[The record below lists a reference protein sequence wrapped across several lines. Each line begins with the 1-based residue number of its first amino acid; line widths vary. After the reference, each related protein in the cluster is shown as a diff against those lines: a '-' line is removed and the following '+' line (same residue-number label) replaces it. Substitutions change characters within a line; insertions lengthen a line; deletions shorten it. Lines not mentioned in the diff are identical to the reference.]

1 MAATLR
7 RALETAAT
15 GEDKRLRDLIREVQ
29 TLALASRTTPPPED
43 AFFDLAAPPAAF
55 TSFGRP
61 FWQPE
66 AAGRFAGELRFGAGV
81 LDWDM
86 VERFRSLVDL
96 NLTRL
101 RDHVRTCLL
110 AADSV
115 LLSQVIERFPPHDG
129 ILEVV
134 GYLVVATEDGQHYVP
149 GDQYADVQL
158 GYDGSLE
165 RWRVPEV
172 LFSRSE

>member
-1 MAATLR
+1 M
-7 RALETAAT
+7 
-15 GEDKRLRDLIREVQ
+15 
-29 TLALASRTTPPPED
+29 
-43 AFFDLAAPPAAF
+43 
-55 TSFGRP
+55 
-61 FWQPE
+61 
-66 AAGRFAGELRFGAGV
+66 
-81 LDWDM
+81 LD
-86 VERFRSLVDL
+86 RFRSLVDL

-101 RDHVRTCLL
+101 REQVRTCLL

-115 LLSQVIERFPPHDG
+115 LLSHVLERFPPRDG

-134 GYLVVATEDGQHYVP
+134 GYLVVATEDAQHYVP

-158 GYDGSLE
+158 GCDGALE

>member
-1 MAATLR
+1 L
-7 RALETAAT
+7 
-15 GEDKRLRDLIREVQ
+15 
-29 TLALASRTTPPPED
+29 
-43 AFFDLAAPPAAF
+43 
-55 TSFGRP
+55 
-61 FWQPE
+61 
-66 AAGRFAGELRFGAGV
+66 AGELRFGAGV
-81 LDWDM
+81 LDWYL